1 MRFTPSRVT
10 TLVLLAL
17 CCLACAA
24 SREPALRQAP
34 AVAPSSIP
42 LSAVATAALPAMSAV
57 ATAAP
62 QAQLEPDGNDETAE
76 ADVALPERAHFERV
90 GRHWAALERVCDF
103 AVLDGS
109 LYMAHATKPL
119 GLGGASITRYTP
131 DAKVPFSL
139 AFNWSR
145 EGEPEQGGAGG
156 QGFLRLR
163 SIDGRLHVPD
173 ADPPYLGLG
182 LATGIEGYL
191 FASDQRGTF
200 AGARMPGH
208 LPPRFPS
215 AERAGAFVL
224 PGVLHGFDVIRY
236 RGKLYA
242 SSSAAIPPNGT
253 AKSSPGTL
261 LTPSDK
267 PGVWR
272 VAFSYAGAP
281 GEESVRLSYMT
292 RFRDRL
298 YVSISPLYGLD
309 RHDFVVIAPP
319 REATT
324 FSEAD
329 ATPRQVT
336 TGGGAH
342 TLRWYA
348 DAGRLYWLTIGSEGV
363 ALRVTEDGDHFRLL
377 NLPPEAGNPADVLR
391 VGQHLLVLAEHGLY
405 ELSGDVFKLRAAI
418 ADAKTPFK
426 LDDGYCAPPLAAFQG
441 SLYAGDQLRGNLW
454 KLVADRG
461 T

>member
-1 MRFTPSRVT
+1 LGLSCF
-10 TLVLLAL
+10 
-17 CCLACAA
+17 ACAA
-24 SREPALRQAP
+24 AREPAPLTTPGSAP
-34 AVAPSSIP
+34 TSVAAPSP
-42 LSAVATAALPAMSAV
+42 TVLVTLPTTDVVAVEPPT
-57 ATAAP
+57 
-62 QAQLEPDGNDETAE
+62 QLDPDGNDEATEGA
-76 ADVALPERAHFERV
+76 VALPERGHFEKV
-90 GRHWAALERVCDF
+90 GRHWAALQRVCDF
-103 AVLDGS
+103 AVLDEA

-119 GLGGASITRYTP
+119 GLGGASITRYSP

-163 SIDGRLHVPD
+163 AIDGRLYVPD

-191 FASDQRGTF
+191 FASDRHGAF
-200 AGARMPGH
+200 AGPRMPGH

-215 AERAGAFVL
+215 GERAGAFVL

-253 AKSSPGTL
+253 APSSPGTL
-261 LTPSDK
+261 LTPADK
-267 PGVWR
+267 PGIWK
-272 VAFSYAGAP
+272 VAFNYAGAA
-281 GEESVRLSYMT
+281 GEASVRLSFMT

-298 YVSISPLYGLD
+298 YVAISPLYGLD

-324 FSEAD
+324 FSDAD
-329 ATPRQVT
+329 AQPRRVTPQ
-336 TGGGAH
+336 GGAH

-348 DAGRLYWLTIGSEGV
+348 DAGRLYWLTIGPEGV

-377 NLPPEAGNPADVLR
+377 SLPPEAGNPGDVLR
-391 VGQHLLVLAEHGLY
+391 VGPHLLVLAEHGLY
-405 ELSGDVFKLRAAI
+405 ELSGDRFELRAAI
-418 ADAKTPFK
+418 PDAKTPFK
-426 LDDGYCAPPLAAFQG
+426 LDDGYCAPPLVAFRG

-454 KLVADRG
+454 RLVAD
-461 T
+461 